1 LTIHGWVIV
10 GLWLSLVAY
19 WGVSARARWR
29 SLSSRWIWWREI
41 AVRLCFFALCVQA
54 LRVAVIGNVLPGERL
69 AAFETS
75 GLVGL
80 IGSVCCALG
89 IGLAIMARAYLGPQW
104 GVRTASEEPAELVTT
119 GPYALVRHPIYGGM
133 LLAMLGSAL
142 AQSLLW
148 LAPLLVYGPYF
159 IRSARR
165 EEELLLEEFPDR
177 YPGYRRRT
185 RMLVPFVL

>member
-1 LTIHGWVIV
+1 MTIRGWVIV

-29 SLSSRWIWWREI
+29 SFGTRWIWWREI
-41 AVRLCFFALCVQA
+41 AVRLCFFTLCVEA
-54 LRVAVIGNVLPGERL
+54 LRVAVRGNVLPGERL
-69 AAFETS
+69 GAFEMS
-75 GLVGL
+75 GLVAL

-89 IGLAIMARAYLGPQW
+89 IGLAIVARAYLPRQW
-104 GVRTASEEPAELVTT
+104 GVRAASEEAAELVTT

-177 YPGYRRRT
+177 YPDYRRRT